1 MLLSVGNVVSCVDN
15 LESLSIFK
23 LITKKI
29 KKKKINSKIRFD
41 FSGEDLLEFSDLYS
55 IPISK
60 MAFFLL
66 LNIFYFYYLN

>member
-1 MLLSVGNVVSCVDN
+1 MVSCVDN
-15 LESLSIFK
+15 LESSSIFK
-23 LITKKI
+23 LISKKI

-60 MAFFLL
+60 MVFFLL
-66 LNIFYFYYLN
+66 LNIFYFLLS